1 MMNLQLYI
9 LFPGGMGGGF
19 QSDPVKR
26 DNNGSISFNPIHDAA
41 LARVQKKGRNVT
53 QSSLSNQ
60 GLRNNTSLES
70 GEWTCII
77 CTLHN
82 PVRVSISSIEV

>member
-1 MMNLQLYI
+1 MMNLRLCI

-26 DNNGSISFNPIHDAA
+26 DNNGSMSFNPIHDAA

-60 GLRNNTSLES
+60 GLRNHTSLES
-70 GEWTCII
+70 GEWTCSI

-82 PVRVSISSIEV
+82 PVRVSISTFEV

>member
-1 MMNLQLYI
+1 MMILQFIYV
-9 LFPGGMGGGF
+9 FPGGMGGGF
-19 QSDPVKR
+19 QSGPVKR

-41 LARVQKKGRNVT
+41 LARAQKKGRNVT
-53 QSSLSNQ
+53 QSSSSNQ

-70 GEWTCII
+70 GEWTCSI

-82 PVRVSISSIEV
+82 PVRVSISIEV